1 MTRYRPADLVDF
13 TAALFAA
20 AGMDGDK
27 PATVAELLVEADL
40 MGHDTHG
47 LNLAPNY
54 LRELENGEMRATGDP
69 EVLSDHKAALLWDAR
84 RLSGVWITA
93 RAIDEAC
100 NRASDYGVATVSVRE
115 SHHIACLAAY
125 LTRATNRGQVV
136 LIACSDPAVAT
147 VAPHGGLDPVF
158 TPDPFAAGFPTEGDP
173 ILIDMSSSITTNGMA
188 GRLRGGGEHFPG
200 KWAQDHAGNATNDPR
215 ILFDEPKGTLLPT
228 GGHDHGHKGYGMAL
242 IVESLSQGLS
252 GDGRSSKPSF
262 WGAAIFIQ
270 VFEPDAFAGRVAFN
284 RETSELVSL
293 CHGSRPA
300 VGIEKVRLPGER
312 ALARKRD
319 AMRNGLALYPGIVD
333 RLEPWAEKYGVP
345 LPQTL

>member
-1 MTRYRPADLVDF
+1 MTRYRAADLIDF
-13 TAALFAA
+13 TTALFAA

-27 PATVAELLVEADL
+27 PATVAEILVEADL

-47 LNLAPNY
+47 LALAPNY
-54 LRELENGEMRATGDP
+54 LKEIGTGAMRATGEP

-93 RAIDEAC
+93 KAIDIAC
-100 NRASDYGVATVSVRE
+100 ERARDYGVATVSVRE

-136 LIACSDPAVAT
+136 VIASSDPAVAS
-147 VAPHGGLDPVF
+147 VAPFGGLDPVF
-158 TPDPFAAGFPTEGDP
+158 TPDPFAVGIPTTRDP

-188 GRLRGGGEHFPG
+188 GRLNANGEHFPG

-215 ILFDEPKGTLLPT
+215 ILFEEPKGSLLPT

-242 IVESLSQGLS
+242 VVESLSQGLS
-252 GDGRSSKPSF
+252 GDKRAPQPGY

-270 VFEPDAFAGRVAFN
+270 IFEPEAFAGRAVFTDA
-284 RETSELVSL
+284 TSELVSL
-293 CHGSRPA
+293 CHASRPA
-300 VGIEKVRLPGER
+300 VGVEKVRLPGER
-312 ALARKRD
+312 ALARKHD
-319 AMRNGLALYPGIVD
+319 AMRHGLALYPGIID
-333 RLEPWAEKYGVP
+333 KLAPWAETFGVAMP
-345 LPQTL
+345 ATI